1 MGHDHHHHTPAGI
14 NMNRAFIIGILLNV
28 AFVII
33 ETVAGFY
40 YHSLSLLSDAG
51 HNLTDVG
58 TLLLALVAFK
68 LVKIKSNE
76 RYTYGYKKTSILA
89 ALLNSVILLIS
100 IGVIAYEAIRRFM
113 HPQPVPGLNIAL
125 VAGIGIVINFSSAIL
140 FFKGKDDDLNVKSAY
155 LHLLSDALVSLVIA
169 IGGIAIYFLKW
180 FWLDPFLSL
189 VVVIVIL
196 VSTWHLLRDSLRLS
210 LDGVP
215 VGISLPGIKEMA
227 LKVKGVSDLHH
238 IHIWAMSTTE
248 NALTAHL
255 VLVPEISIDQ
265 ELSIKKELKHKLEH
279 KNIHHI
285 TLEVERR
292 AGDCEDMNDAV
303 IGH

>member
-1 MGHDHHHHTPAGI
+1 MGHDHQHHMPASL
-14 NMNRAFIIGILLNV
+14 NMNRAFIIGIILNV
-28 AFVII
+28 VFVVL
-33 ETVAGFY
+33 EAVAGFY
-40 YHSLSLLSDAG
+40 FHSLSLLSDAG
-51 HNLTDVG
+51 HNLADVG
-58 TLLLALVAFK
+58 TLLLSLVAFK

-100 IGVIAYEAIRRFM
+100 IGVIAYEAIRRFIN
-113 HPQPVPGLNIAL
+113 PQPVPGLDIAL
-125 VAGIGIVINFSSAIL
+125 IAGIGIIINFSSALL

-155 LHLLSDALVSLVIA
+155 LHLLSDALVSLVIV
-169 IGGIAIYFLKW
+169 IGGVAIYFLKW

-189 VVVIVIL
+189 VVVVVIL
-196 VSTWHLLRDSLRLS
+196 ISTWHLLRDSLRLS

-215 VGISLPGIKEMA
+215 SGISLTDIKEMA
-227 LKVKGVSDLHH
+227 LKVKGILDLHH

-255 VLVPEISIDQ
+255 VLAPDINLDQ
-265 ELSIKKELKHKLEH
+265 ELSIKKELKHQLEH

-292 AGDCEDMNDAV
+292 ADDCDDKDKSA
-303 IGH
+303 HRS

>member
-68 LVKIKSNE
+68 LIKIKSNE

>member
-1 MGHDHHHHTPAGI
+1 M
-14 NMNRAFIIGILLNV
+14 
-28 AFVII
+28 
-33 ETVAGFY
+33 
-40 YHSLSLLSDAG
+40 
-51 HNLTDVG
+51 
-58 TLLLALVAFK
+58 
-68 LVKIKSNE
+68 KSNE
-76 RYTYGYKKTSILA
+76 RYTYGYRKTSILA
-89 ALLNSVILLIS
+89 ALLNSVILLVS
-100 IGVIAYEAIRRFM
+100 IGIIAYEAIRRLI
-113 HPQPVPGLNIAL
+113 HPQPVPGLDIAL
-125 VAGIGIVINFSSAIL
+125 VAGIGIIINFSSALL

-155 LHLLSDALVSLVIA
+155 LHLLSDALVSLVIV
-169 IGGIAIYFLKW
+169 IGGVVMYFLKW
-180 FWLDPFLSL
+180 YWLDSLLSL
-189 VVVIVIL
+189 FVVVVIL

-215 VGISLPGIKEMA
+215 TGISLPEIKEMA

-255 VLVPEISIDQ
+255 VLAPDITLDREPA
-265 ELSIKKELKHKLEH
+265 IKKALKHALEH

-292 AGDCEDMNDAV
+292 AEDCEDRHDSV